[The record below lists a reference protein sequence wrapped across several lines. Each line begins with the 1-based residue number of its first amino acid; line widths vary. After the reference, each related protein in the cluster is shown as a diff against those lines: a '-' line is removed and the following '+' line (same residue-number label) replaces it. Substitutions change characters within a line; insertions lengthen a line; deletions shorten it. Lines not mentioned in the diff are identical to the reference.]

1 MNNPKINKS
10 VITELKKIYDN
21 HLLDVWS
28 VIHKRESKQFNLK
41 HVLKEMSEI
50 EMSKIDENFFLISI
64 LNLLN
69 EVLIICKK
77 NNYNHSFIIRNRN
90 DTLKELTSSFSI
102 FPIEDLKSKEQ
113 YFVLSNLRNHL
124 DLPLFPK
131 QFHYLEDKIHIKLDN
146 IFYDEEFELE
156 AERLKGDTFSLMSSL
171 CVEELIDGIQFCIK
185 YQSSLKNDDYVKEL
199 RKSLQNLSNE
209 VLKH

>member
-28 VIHKRESKQFNLK
+28 VTHKRESKQFNLK